1 MAEEVIKQSSKQTSK
16 QVVAPIVKYS
26 ITDLK
31 AVSRKVFGCNPEIID
46 GAIHGKPIQAYGVE
60 EMRNLINNFLNK
72 PIK

>member
-31 AVSRKVFGCNPEIID
+31 AVSRKVFGCNPEVID

-60 EMRNLINNFLNK
+60 EMRNLINDF
-72 PIK
+72 

>member
-31 AVSRKVFGCNPEIID
+31 AVSRKVFGCNPEVID

-60 EMRNLINNFLNK
+60 EMRNLINYFLNK

>member
-26 ITDLK
+26 IIDLK
-31 AVSRKVFGCNPEIID
+31 AVSRKVFGCNPEVID

-60 EMRNLINNFLNK
+60 EMRNLINDFLNK

>member
-31 AVSRKVFGCNPEIID
+31 ALSRKVFGCNPEVID

>member
-16 QVVAPIVKYS
+16 QVVAPIIKYS

-31 AVSRKVFGCNPEIID
+31 AVSRKVFGCNPEVID

-60 EMRNLINNFLNK
+60 EMRNLINDFLNK

>member
-31 AVSRKVFGCNPEIID
+31 AVSRKVFGCNPEVID

-60 EMRNLINNFLNK
+60 EMRNLINDFLNN

>member
-31 AVSRKVFGCNPEIID
+31 AVSRKVFGCNPEVID
-46 GAIHGKPIQAYGVE
+46 GAIHGKPIQAYVAE

>member
-1 MAEEVIKQSSKQTSK
+1 MAEEVIKQSSKQISK

-31 AVSRKVFGCNPEIID
+31 AVSRKVFGCNPEVID

>member
-31 AVSRKVFGCNPEIID
+31 AVSRKVFGCNPEVID
-46 GAIHGKPIQAYGVE
+46 GAIHGKPIQAYGVK
-60 EMRNLINNFLNK
+60 EMRNLINDFLNK

>member
-1 MAEEVIKQSSKQTSK
+1 MAEDVIKTATKQI
-16 QVVAPIVKYS
+16 VAPIVKYS
-26 ITDLK
+26 IADLK
-31 AVSRKVFGCNPEIID
+31 AVSRKVFGCNPEVID

>member
-31 AVSRKVFGCNPEIID
+31 AVSRKVFGCNQEVID

-60 EMRNLINNFLNK
+60 EMRNLINDFLNK

>member
-31 AVSRKVFGCNPEIID
+31 AVSRKVFGCNPEVID

-60 EMRNLINNFLNK
+60 EMRNLINDFLNK
-72 PIK
+72 PIE

>member
-31 AVSRKVFGCNPEIID
+31 TVSRKVFGCNPEVID

-60 EMRNLINNFLNK
+60 EMRNLINDFLNK

>member
-31 AVSRKVFGCNPEIID
+31 AVSRKVFGCNPEVID
-46 GAIHGKPIQAYGVE
+46 GAIHGKPIQAYGVK

>member
-31 AVSRKVFGCNPEIID
+31 AVYSKVFGCNPEVID

-60 EMRNLINNFLNK
+60 EMKNLINDFLNK

>member
-31 AVSRKVFGCNPEIID
+31 AVSRKVFGCNPEVID
-46 GAIHGKPIQAYGVE
+46 GAIHGKPIQAYEVE
-60 EMRNLINNFLNK
+60 EMRNLINDFLNK

>member
-31 AVSRKVFGCNPEIID
+31 AVSRKVFGCNPEVID

-60 EMRNLINNFLNK
+60 EMRNLINNFFNK

>member
-31 AVSRKVFGCNPEIID
+31 AVSRKVFGCNPEVID

>member
-1 MAEEVIKQSSKQTSK
+1 MAEEVIKQSSKQISK

-31 AVSRKVFGCNPEIID
+31 AVSRKVFGCNPEVID

-60 EMRNLINNFLNK
+60 EMRNLINDFLNK

>member
-1 MAEEVIKQSSKQTSK
+1 MAEEVIKQSSKQISK
-16 QVVAPIVKYS
+16 QAPIVKYS

-31 AVSRKVFGCNPEIID
+31 AVSRKVFGCNPEVID

-60 EMRNLINNFLNK
+60 EMRNLINDFLNK

>member
-31 AVSRKVFGCNPEIID
+31 AVSRKVFGCNPEVID
-46 GAIHGKPIQAYGVE
+46 GAIHGKPIQVYGVE

>member
-1 MAEEVIKQSSKQTSK
+1 MAEEVIKQTSK

-31 AVSRKVFGCNPEIID
+31 AVSRKVFGCNSEVID

-60 EMRNLINNFLNK
+60 EMRNLINDFLNK

>member
-31 AVSRKVFGCNPEIID
+31 AVSSKVFGCNPEVID

-60 EMRNLINNFLNK
+60 EMRNLINDFLNK

>member
-16 QVVAPIVKYS
+16 QVVTPIVKYS

-31 AVSRKVFGCNPEIID
+31 AVSRKVFGCNPEVID

-60 EMRNLINNFLNK
+60 EMRNLINDFLNK

>member
-31 AVSRKVFGCNPEIID
+31 AVSCKVFGCNPEVID

-60 EMRNLINNFLNK
+60 EMRNLINDFLNK

>member
-31 AVSRKVFGCNPEIID
+31 AVSRKVFGCNPEVID

-72 PIK
+72 PIE